1 MRTCT
6 TGRTAP
12 LFGWHRW
19 QGLWVL
25 CYYGNVEFCYQASKR
40 QREKL
45 CAHSTQR
52 NCSVG
57 ERERLGHWPE
67 SFFFFNHLLG
77 LPKFPFHCTRINI
90 RRYITACMH
99 ISIQSRGGG
108 QFVRS
113 LYILGTC
120 VRQRLTCGRKEYY
133 VQPKAYKSEIS
144 IARCQEKKKKKSEKK
159 SSITT
164 EVRHLASFASGH

>member
-1 MRTCT
+1 MHHGKDST
-6 TGRTAP
+6 TLRVAP
-12 LFGWHRW
+12 LAGPMSALLLW
-19 QGLWVL
+19 QRGVL
-25 CYYGNVEFCYQASKR
+25 LPSQQKA
-40 QREKL
+40 
-45 CAHSTQR
+45 
-52 NCSVG
+52 
-57 ERERLGHWPE
+57 EREALRTQYAKKLLCGGARETWALTGV
-67 SFFFFNHLLG
+67 FFFFNHLLG

-120 VRQRLTCGRKEYY
+120 VRQRLTCGKKRILCTTKSIQIRNQHCPLSGKE
-133 VQPKAYKSEIS
+133 
-144 IARCQEKKKKKSEKK
+144 KKKSEKK

>member
-1 MRTCT
+1 MHHGKDST
-6 TGRTAP
+6 TLRVAP
-12 LFGWHRW
+12 LAGPMSALLLW
-19 QGLWVL
+19 QRGVL
-25 CYYGNVEFCYQASKR
+25 LPSQQKA
-40 QREKL
+40 
-45 CAHSTQR
+45 
-52 NCSVG
+52 
-57 ERERLGHWPE
+57 EREALRTQYAKKLLCGGARETWALTGV
-67 SFFFFNHLLG
+67 FFFFNHLLG

-144 IARCQEKKKKKSEKK
+144 IARCQEKKKKERKK
-159 SSITT
+159 K
-164 EVRHLASFASGH
+164 